1 MWRRDHEAALTIT
14 ITRNPTLALAL
25 ALALALTLA
34 LTLARFGEE
43 IARLRCTDAVRC
55 EVQATLHTGFKEWLQ
70 RTGNIR
76 QVTDLMAQ
84 PSW

>member
-1 MWRRDHEAALTIT
+1 VQRLAHFRD
-14 ITRNPTLALAL
+14 
-25 ALALALTLA
+25 
-34 LTLARFGEE
+34 E
-43 IARLRCTDAVRC
+43 IAALRCTEEVRC
-55 EVQATLHTGFKEWLQ
+55 EVQAALQAGFKDWLQ

>member
-1 MWRRDHEAALTIT
+1 MALVTHVQRLAHFRD
-14 ITRNPTLALAL
+14 
-25 ALALALTLA
+25 
-34 LTLARFGEE
+34 E
-43 IARLRCTDAVRC
+43 IAALRCTEEVRC
-55 EVQATLHTGFKEWLQ
+55 EVQAALQAGFKDWLQ